1 MFLNVLY
8 TIYWL
13 LPVLGL
19 AFGIYLDLTEI
30 KEKKEKPISNKKN
43 ETCYTIGAS
52 MLLFFLALFLSI
64 ITKIISSFWI

>member
-13 LPVLGL
+13 LPIAGL
-19 AFGIYLDLTEI
+19 AIGFYMDMEDIN
-30 KEKKEKPISNKKN
+30 KEKKTDNCFTIQLPIVL
-43 ETCYTIGAS
+43 C
-52 MLLFFLALFLSI
+52 LFALFLSG